1 MSGIKISPQLR
12 KKMPEEQREGI
23 EDYLWSKSHERC
35 FLCEEKMN
43 VAADDIEADHNV
55 PEAEGGTSDR
65 DNLNLVHAAC
75 NRAKR
80 ATPSVDIRPYLKLAA
95 FVRKRQNLVKYGE
108 CIEHFGITPKAVDVR
123 PVGSDSIE
131 FDFPDGRTVRA
142 PVFVAA
148 TKGGSFRYCFI
159 EVPRVALFND
169 NDCQPRNIKVAHVW
183 SIYLDLQVNPL
194 HEPPGCRLVKVSE
207 HEYRLCMFDGQ
218 HKTVASWMSGHTH
231 IVAKIYLDIGL
242 TQTVRLVNS
251 VQAKIKKLP
260 LSPFEL
266 AAKLADEW
274 QERLEEYETLVGSEN
289 ATELG
294 FIQYL
299 PQQER
304 NRGKQAFESA
314 LVQDLLTNSD
324 LQLSRYVHRA
334 GTPKTKNSLIN
345 EATFRN
351 KVLTRLL
358 HVAPLDA
365 KGDTGTALRGRERDG
380 ICLVLNKLTEL
391 VFEPDGG
398 RELTEAETERRRRML
413 YQSSLAYISD
423 LLRKLVAHALVVDKD
438 RAFLEKPIS
447 GSSWEIVSAG
457 IERLVSH
464 PIWTCDFNLS
474 KKCQAVTN
482 ALSKNQNA
490 EKSFGEVGL
499 KTGYLV
505 GADELSSTW
514 YE

>member
-1 MSGIKISPQLR
+1 
-12 KKMPEEQREGI
+12 
-23 EDYLWSKSHERC
+23 
-35 FLCEEKMN
+35 MN
-43 VAADDIEADHNV
+43 VAADDIEADHDL
-55 PEAEGGTSDR
+55 PESEGGASDR

-80 ATPSVDIRPYLKLAA
+80 ASPSVDVRPYLKLAA
-95 FVRKRQNLVKYGE
+95 FVRKRQNLVKYGD
-108 CIEHFGITPKAVDVR
+108 CTQHFGLAPKPVDFRKVDS
-123 PVGSDSIE
+123 GSVE
-131 FDFPDGRTVRA
+131 FDFPNGETARC
-142 PVFVAA
+142 PVFASEN
-148 TKGGSFRYCFI
+148 KNGKFRYCFV
-159 EVPRVALFND
+159 EVPREALFND
-169 NDCQPRNIKVAHVW
+169 DDCQPRNIKVGHVW

-194 HEPPGCRLVKVSE
+194 HEPPGCRLIKVGE

-218 HKTVASWMSGHTH
+218 HKTVASWMSGYSH
-231 IVAKIYLDIGL
+231 IVAKVYLDIGL

-299 PQQER
+299 PKQER

-334 GTPKTKNSLIN
+334 GTPKTKDALIN

-398 RELTEAETERRRRML
+398 RELTDAETERRRRML

-457 IERLVSH
+457 IERLVNH
-464 PIWTCDFNLS
+464 PIWACDFNLS
-474 KKCQAVTN
+474 KKCQAVAN